1 MIEEFGPIAAGIRRC
16 VGSWENRFLQLPG
29 DVITER
35 RNSQQRNI
43 KQLVGHMIHSAS
55 NNTRRMAHLQYQPSP
70 FRFPNYA
77 SIGNNE
83 QWIASQ
89 NYQEADWQNLVMDW
103 KYANL
108 HVAHVITRISEE
120 KLNHQWISG
129 TEELVSLKDMVID
142 YLLHLHLHLDEIEDL
157 LSQH

>member
-1 MIEEFGPIAAGIRRC
+1 MIEEFGPIAAGICRC

-43 KQLVGHMIHSAS
+43 KQLVGHMIDSAS

-108 HVAHVITRISEE
+108 HVAHVIIRISEE

-129 TEELVSLKDMVID
+129 TEELVSLKDIVID

-157 LSQH
+157 LGQP